1 MTDKTPEGREG
12 GAGRDG
18 EGGEA
23 RAAMRLVPLGV
34 GDAFS
39 ERHYSTCLA
48 FESEGSV
55 LLVDCPHPV
64 LKMMREARLGSGVDV
79 APERVCGVVL
89 THLHADHASGLETLA
104 YYAFFAL
111 KRRLKLFAHPRVAE
125 RLWEGHL
132 AAGMECLLPAA
143 GAAPVAM
150 AMHDYLDISPLGQGV
165 ASCGPFEIEARPTV
179 HHIFTTA
186 VRVRAAGRSIAYSAD
201 TIYDEGLIAW
211 LLESD
216 LVLHETGLGVHTPY
230 AALAALPEAVRA
242 KMRLVH
248 YPDALEGSAIER
260 LREGRVY

>member
-1 MTDKTPEGREG
+1 MTGTPEGFGARGEG
-12 GAGRDG
+12 GAGL
-18 EGGEA
+18 
-23 RAAMRLVPLGV
+23 RLVPLGV

-48 FESEGSV
+48 YECGGEV
-55 LLVDCPHPV
+55 LLIDCPHPV
-64 LKMMREARLGSGVDV
+64 LKMMREARLASGVDL

-89 THLHADHASGLETLA
+89 THLHADHASGIETLA
-104 YYAFFAL
+104 YYSFFAL
-111 KRRLKLFAHPRVAE
+111 KRKLKLFAHPAVAK

-143 GAAPVAM
+143 GAAHVEM
-150 AMHDYLDISPLGQGV
+150 AMGDYLELAPLGEGV
-165 ASCGPFEIEARPTV
+165 TSCGPFELEVRPTV
-179 HHIFTTA
+179 HHIPTTA

-211 LLESD
+211 LLASD

-230 AALAALPEAVRA
+230 AALASLPAEVRA

-248 YPDALEGSAIER
+248 YPDTLEGAAIER
-260 LREGRVY
+260 LREGGVY

>member
-1 MTDKTPEGREG
+1 MTGTSEGQSG
-12 GAGRDG
+12 GAVGRR

-23 RAAMRLVPLGV
+23 ALRLVPLGV

-48 FESEGSV
+48 LECEGSI
-55 LLVDCPHPV
+55 LLIDCPHPV
-64 LKMMREARLGSGVDV
+64 LKMMREARLASGVDLV
-79 APERVCGVVL
+79 PDRVCGVVL

-111 KRRLKLFAHPRVAE
+111 KRKLRLFAHPTVAE

-143 GAAPVAM
+143 GAAPVPM
-150 AMHDYLDISPLGQGV
+150 AMGDYLDLSPLGGGV
-165 ASCGPFEIEARPTV
+165 SSCGPFEFEVRPTI
-179 HHIFTTA
+179 HHIPTTA
-186 VRVRAAGRSIAYSAD
+186 VRVRAGGRSIGYSAD
-201 TIYDEGLIAW
+201 TVFDEGLISW

-230 AALAALPEAVRA
+230 ASLAALPAETRA

-248 YPDALEGSAIER
+248 YPDTLEGAAIER
-260 LREGRVY
+260 LREGQVY

>member
-1 MTDKTPEGREG
+1 MIGTTEGHGGGGDEG
-12 GAGRDG
+12 GRG
-18 EGGEA
+18 EG
-23 RAAMRLVPLGV
+23 AAGLRLVPLGV

-48 FESEGSV
+48 FECEGSI

-64 LKMMREARLGSGVDV
+64 LKMMREARLASGVDL
-79 APERVCGVVL
+79 APDRVCGVVL

-111 KRRLKLFAHPRVAE
+111 KRRLRLFAHPAVAA

-132 AAGMECLLPAA
+132 AAGMECLLPAP
-143 GAAPVAM
+143 GAAPVPM
-150 AMHDYLDISPLGQGV
+150 AMGDYLDLSPLGGGV
-165 ASCGPFEIEARPTV
+165 TSCGPFELEVRPTV
-179 HHIFTTA
+179 HHIPTMA

-201 TIYDEGLIAW
+201 TIYDEALIAW

-230 AALAALPEAVRA
+230 ASLAALPAESRA

-248 YPDALEGSAIER
+248 YPDTLEGAAIER

>member
-1 MTDKTPEGREG
+1 MAATSEGQM
-12 GAGRDG
+12 GAGG
-18 EGGEA
+18 L
-23 RAAMRLVPLGV
+23 RLVPLGV

-48 FESEGSV
+48 FECEGSV

-64 LKMMREARLGSGVDV
+64 LKMLREARLASGVDL

-111 KRRLKLFAHPRVAE
+111 KRKLKLFTHPAVAA

-150 AMHDYLDISPLGQGV
+150 TMGDYLEVVPLGEGV
-165 ASCGPFEIEARPTV
+165 ASCGPFAFEVRPTV
-179 HHIFTTA
+179 HHIPTTA
-186 VRVRAAGRSIAYSAD
+186 VRVRAGGRSIAYSAD
-201 TIYDEGLIAW
+201 TIFDEGLLAW
-211 LLESD
+211 LLQSD
-216 LVLHETGLGVHTPY
+216 LVLHETGQGVHTPY
-230 AALAALPEAVRA
+230 ASLAALPASTRA

-248 YPDALEGSAIER
+248 YPDALDGSAIER
-260 LREGRVY
+260 LHEGHIY